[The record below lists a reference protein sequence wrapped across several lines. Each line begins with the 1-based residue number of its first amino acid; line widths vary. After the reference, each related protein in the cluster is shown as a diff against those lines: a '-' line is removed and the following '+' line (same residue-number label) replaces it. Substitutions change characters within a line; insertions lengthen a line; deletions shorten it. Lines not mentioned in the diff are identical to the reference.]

1 MHVQDEVIEEWDG
14 SEPISH
20 LRGNKFLAILAWFLL
35 CAALM
40 WPFNQLHM
48 GFIGLVVAM
57 VVAILILLWV
67 RWLVSVIQR
76 KLSGVHLT
84 RRQWAEMAMGVQP
97 GEIVEQDADDPA
109 FNPGAN
115 VQHAPWARALA
126 HATAL
131 QPYYQQR
138 VATLAAEE
146 DLPDTVIEE
155 NGMYFSDHFM
165 PALAPMLGQI
175 ILVCG
180 NRDSGKSNLVGVA
193 AEEIGCYEEPGCPP
207 VPILFIDM
215 EDQWS
220 PLANRKYFPRGFVV
234 GDPSLQF
241 VQKIPLR
248 HFAPVTLDNAKSV
261 GRKLLQH
268 CLQFV
273 FTMRSYPT
281 LDDAVLVLC
290 ELIRGMVQWEEE
302 RENKDRLPVVIFF
315 DEANK
320 ILPQEERYSEIV
332 ERRVQELVYKTFFGL
347 VNRGRNYG
355 FSVWFVTQRI
365 QQIHKSLLQAAYKFL
380 FFQGQKVDLEQYQI
394 FGLEPEDVLSLQP
407 GECYVFTPQVI
418 GFRCY
423 MRARVSPHLG
433 HTPGLDQLRA
443 YQQQVRPIET
453 LNGGHLSGQVPDPM
467 ERYAEAYGLR
477 EQIAYQ
483 PRGRSHD
490 RESVLP
496 GQVSTAQ
503 ETGSRSAEGTHRET
517 SPATTGPEPEI
528 HQQPP
533 QRSGFAKLEING
545 IRVTAMQ
552 KLAYELHMQGH
563 QTGVAL
569 ATAMTIDG
577 RFGKIDNNISYR
589 LRNELAAKGLISIP
603 TKRSQGDA

>member
-1 MHVQDEVIEEWDG
+1 M
-14 SEPISH
+14 
-20 LRGNKFLAILAWFLL
+20 
-35 CAALM
+35 
-40 WPFNQLHM
+40 
-48 GFIGLVVAM
+48 
-57 VVAILILLWV
+57 
-67 RWLVSVIQR
+67 
-76 KLSGVHLT
+76 
-84 RRQWAEMAMGVQP
+84 
-97 GEIVEQDADDPA
+97 
-109 FNPGAN
+109 
-115 VQHAPWARALA
+115 
-126 HATAL
+126 
-131 QPYYQQR
+131 
-138 VATLAAEE
+138 
-146 DLPDTVIEE
+146 IEE

-180 NRDSGKSNLVGVA
+180 NRNSGKSNLLGVA
-193 AEEIGCYEEPGCPP
+193 AEEIGRYEEAGCPP

-220 PLANRKYFPRGFVV
+220 PLANRKYFPRGFLV

-241 VQKIPLR
+241 VQKIALR

-281 LDDAVLVLC
+281 FDDAVLVLC

-332 ERRVQELVYKTFFGL
+332 DRRVQEVVYKTFFGL

-394 FGLEPEDVLSLQP
+394 FGLEPEDVLSLQQ

-423 MRARVSPHLG
+423 MRGRISPHLG

-453 LNGGHLSGQVPDPM
+453 LNGSHISGQVPDPIEKHITSNGM
-467 ERYAEAYGLR
+467 R
-477 EQIAYQ
+477 EQIAYIPGGQ
-483 PRGRSHD
+483 N
-490 RESVLP
+490 REP
-496 GQVSTAQ
+496 VSM
-503 ETGSRSAEGTHRET
+503 GST
-517 SPATTGPEPEI
+517 SSATTGPEPET
-528 HQQPP
+528 HPQPP
-533 QRSGFAKLEING
+533 QRSGFEKLEING

-569 ATAMTIDG
+569 ATAMTMDG
-577 RFGKIDNNISYR
+577 RFGKIDNNVSYR
-589 LRNELAAKGLISIP
+589 LRNELAAKGLISLS
-603 TKRSQGDA
+603 TKRSQEDA

>member
-1 MHVQDEVIEEWDG
+1 MHVQDEVIEEEWDG

-20 LRGNKFLAILAWFLL
+20 LRGNRFIAILAWFLL
-35 CAALM
+35 CAVLM

-48 GFIGLVVAM
+48 GFVGLVIAM
-57 VVAILILLWV
+57 ATAILILLWV
-67 RWLVSVIQR
+67 RWLVRVIQR
-76 KLSGVHLT
+76 KLSGLHLT

-97 GEIVEQDADDPA
+97 GEIVDQDADDPV
-109 FNPGAN
+109 FNLDAR
-115 VQHAPWARALA
+115 VQHAPGTRTLA
-126 HATAL
+126 QSTAL
-131 QPYYQQR
+131 QLVSQQC
-138 VATLAAEE
+138 VATFEE
-146 DLPDTVIEE
+146 DLPDAIIEPD
-155 NGMYFSDHFM
+155 GMYFSDRFM
-165 PALAPMLGQI
+165 PALNPMLGQV

-180 NRDSGKSNLVGVA
+180 NRGFGKSNLLGVA
-193 AEEIGCYEEPGCPP
+193 AEEIARYGEIAPDH
-207 VPILFIDM
+207 VPILFTDM
-215 EDQWS
+215 EDQYS
-220 PLANRKYFPRGFVV
+220 PLARREYFPRGFLA
-234 GDPSLQF
+234 GDPSLQV
-241 VQKIPLR
+241 VQSIPLR
-248 HFAPVTLDNAKSV
+248 NFIPVDLDNAKSV
-261 GRKLLQH
+261 GRKLVQHNLQV
-268 CLQFV
+268 V
-273 FTMRSYPT
+273 FNMRSYPT
-281 LDDAVLVLC
+281 IDDAAVVLC
-290 ELIRGMVQWEEE
+290 EVIRGMVEWEEA

-355 FSVWFVTQRI
+355 FAVWLATQRI
-365 QQIHKSLLQAAYKFL
+365 QQIHKHLLQAAYKFL

-394 FGLEPEDVLSLQP
+394 FGLEPEDVLSLQQ
-407 GECYVFTPQVI
+407 GECYVFTPTVI

-423 MRARVSPHLG
+423 MRARISPHLG

-453 LNGGHLSGQVPDPM
+453 LNGGHISGQVPDPM
-467 ERYAEAYGLR
+467 ERHAQAYGLR

-490 RESVLP
+490 QEPVLP
-496 GQVSTAQ
+496 VQVSTAR
-503 ETGSRSAEGTHRET
+503 ETGNRSVEGTRHET
-517 SPATTGPEPEI
+517 SPATTGPEPET
-528 HQQPP
+528 HLQPP

-577 RFGKIDNNISYR
+577 RFGKIDNNVSYR
-589 LRNELAAKGLISIP
+589 LRNELAAKGLISLP
-603 TKRSQGDA
+603 TKRSQEDA